1 MTLIVGIKCDDGYV
15 VCADSQETVPLADG
29 TEARVT
35 CQKLVPIPVGK
46 LAVSIAGSGDANLID
61 AFVERLRVGYA
72 ASEISSLDACRTVIQ
87 GELAAFKKEKRLRRT
102 GGQDPFSFLIGA
114 QSKQDRRCILWR
126 TDCGRSY

>member
-72 ASEISSLDACRTVIQ
+72 ASEIISLDACRTCIQ
-87 GELAAFKKEKRLRRT
+87 DELAAFTK
-102 GGQDPFSFLIGA
+102 
-114 QSKQDRRCILWR
+114 
-126 TDCGRSY
+126 